1 MNMTQKRRIPRLL
14 QMALVILAVYFSFIL
29 VFDVLL
35 GQLIPKSLLTMYM
48 VFVIAGVVMVFTFT
62 EEGAQELVGPIKA
75 LVEDPS
81 RKMVRNVVF
90 VIVPLLAGYYTYSS
104 MMPSF
109 EAPVELRT
117 IHPAP
122 PSKFKAYGK
131 SYNLQTLV
139 NPYRKFEKQDPEKFR
154 ELVNEGGNVYIQNC
168 QYCHGD
174 RLDGQGPYASGLN
187 PTPLNFQDVGTIAQ
201 LQESFLFWRIATGG
215 PGLPEEAAPWISSM
229 PIWQDFLTEDEI
241 WKVILF
247 LYDYTGRVPRS
258 FESHE

>member
-1 MNMTQKRRIPRLL
+1 MNSTRKRGIPRLL
-14 QMALVILAVYFSFIL
+14 QLALVVIGVYFGFIL
-29 VFDVLL
+29 VFDVVL

-48 VFVIAGVVMVFTFT
+48 VFVVAGALMAFTFT

-81 RKMVRNVVF
+81 KKWVRNIVF
-90 VIVPLLAGYYTYSS
+90 VIVPLLAGYYVYAS
-104 MMPSF
+104 MLPGY

-122 PSKFKAYGK
+122 PGKFKAYGK
-131 SYNLQTLV
+131 SFNLATLE
-139 NPYRKFEKQDPEKFR
+139 NPFRKFEKEDPEKFKA
-154 ELVNEGGNVYIQNC
+154 LVNDGGNIYIKNC

-174 RLDGQGPYASGLN
+174 KLDGNGPYAAGLN

-215 PGLPEEAAPWISSM
+215 PGLPGEAAPWISSM
-229 PIWQDFLTEDEI
+229 PVWQDFLAEDEI

-247 LYDYTGRVPRS
+247 LYNYTGRQPRS
-258 FESHE
+258 WGHE

>member
-1 MNMTQKRRIPRLL
+1 MNTTQKRRIPLLL
-14 QMALVILAVYFSFIL
+14 QMALVIFGTYFGFIL

-48 VFVIAGVVMVFTFT
+48 VFVVSGVLMVYTFT
-62 EEGAQELVGPIKA
+62 EEGTRELTAPIKA

-81 RKMVRNVVF
+81 KRNIRNVVF

-104 MMPSF
+104 MLPSF
-109 EAPVELRT
+109 DPPTELRT

-122 PSKFKAYGK
+122 PNKFKAYGK
-131 SYNLQTLV
+131 SFDLTKLE
-139 NPYRKFEKQDPEKFR
+139 NPYRKFEKEDPAKFKEHVR
-154 ELVNEGGNVYIQNC
+154 EGGDVYIKNC

-174 RLDGQGPYASGLN
+174 KLDGKGPYAPGLN

-215 PGLPEEAAPWISSM
+215 PGLPDEAAPWISSM
-229 PIWQDFLTEDEI
+229 PIWENFITEDET

-247 LYDYTGRVPRS
+247 LYDYTGRRPRTW
-258 FESHE
+258 EHE

>member
-1 MNMTQKRRIPRLL
+1 MNATPKRAIPRLL
-14 QMALVILAVYFSFIL
+14 QMVLVILGAYFGFIL
-29 VFDVLL
+29 LFDVLL

-48 VFVIAGVVMVFTFT
+48 VFVVAGVVMVFTFT
-62 EEGAQELVGPIKA
+62 EEGAQELAGPIKA

-81 RKMVRNVVF
+81 RKMIRNVVF
-90 VIVPLLAGYYTYSS
+90 VIVPLLAGYYTYTS
-104 MMPSF
+104 MLPSF

-122 PSKFKAYGK
+122 PNKFKAYGK
-131 SYNLQTLV
+131 SYNLTTLE
-139 NPYRKFEKQDPEKFR
+139 NPYRKFEKEDPAKFKA
-154 ELVNEGGNVYIQNC
+154 LVKEGGDVYIKNC

-174 RLDGQGPYASGLN
+174 KLDGKGPYASGLN

-215 PGLPEEAAPWISSM
+215 PGLPAEAAPWISSM
-229 PIWQDFLTEDEI
+229 PVWQDFLTEDEI

-247 LYDYTGRVPRS
+247 LYNYTGRQPRS
-258 FESHE
+258 WSHE